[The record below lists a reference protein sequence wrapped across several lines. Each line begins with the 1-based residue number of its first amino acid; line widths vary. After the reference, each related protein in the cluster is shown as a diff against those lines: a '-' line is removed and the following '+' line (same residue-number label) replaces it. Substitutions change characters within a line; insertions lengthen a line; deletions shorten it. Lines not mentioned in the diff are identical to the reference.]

1 MVVLLALVGYA
12 AGEVI
17 EPGLGVFGLGLATIL
32 AIGLGVFSYFAGSA
46 TLLAASGARE
56 VGKEDAPQL
65 VNVLEEMVI
74 AAGLSATPKLYIMD
88 SPVANAM
95 ATGRDP
101 KHSAVAVTEGLLARL
116 NRDELQAVIAHEVAH
131 VYNRDILFMTLLSVM
146 AGSISILSDIS
157 LRTLFFRGGS
167 RRSSRSTG
175 NVGGQAQIIIMVVG
189 LVLLILGPIVAR
201 LVYFAASRSR
211 EYLADAG
218 SAIFTRNPGAL
229 ASALSKI
236 SEDQSAYGRL
246 PVPKAAH
253 ALLIVG
259 PTLFGSH
266 PPVDK
271 RIAILNKLSGAKH
284 LGYRT
289 YAAAFQSVVNKSAG
303 FIPQSVL
310 SLSPVAM
317 VEHSPDTGNAV
328 DLHREAVNALRR
340 TSNFREVPCPCGAM
354 FKLPPS
360 FPEGQPLACLRC
372 KRPLGATE

>member
-12 AGEVI
+12 AGEII
-17 EPGLGVFGLGLATIL
+17 EPGLGGVGLGLAAVL
-32 AIGLGVFSYFAGSA
+32 ALGLGVFSYFAGAA

-56 VGKEDAPQL
+56 VGKENAPQL

-74 AAGLSATPKLYIMD
+74 ASGLGATPRLYIID
-88 SPVANAM
+88 SAVPNAM

-101 KHSAVAVTEGLLARL
+101 KHAAVAVTEGLLARL

-146 AGSISILSDIS
+146 AGAISILSDLS

-167 RRSSRSTG
+167 RRSSRSSA
-175 NVGGQAQIIIMVVG
+175 NAGGQAQVIIMVVG

-236 SEDQSAYGRL
+236 SEDHSAVGRL
-246 PVPKAAH
+246 PIPKAAH
-253 ALLIVG
+253 ALLIIG

-266 PPVDK
+266 PPVQK
-271 RIAILNKLSGAKH
+271 RIAILNKLSGTKH

-303 FIPQSVL
+303 FIPASAL
-310 SLSPVAM
+310 RLAPVPLIEQLPQAG
-317 VEHSPDTGNAV
+317 DAV
-328 DLHREAVNALRR
+328 DLHREAINAMRR
-340 TSNFREVPCPCGAM
+340 TSNFREVPCACGAV
-354 FKLPPS
+354 FKIPPT
-360 FPEGQPLACLRC
+360 FPAGQPLACLRC
-372 KRPLGATE
+372 KRPLETSL